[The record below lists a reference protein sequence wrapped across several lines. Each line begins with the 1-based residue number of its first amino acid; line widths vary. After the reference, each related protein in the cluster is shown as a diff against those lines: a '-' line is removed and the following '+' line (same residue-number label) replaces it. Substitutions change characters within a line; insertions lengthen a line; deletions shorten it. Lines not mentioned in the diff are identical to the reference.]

1 MITVEDYYKTTHKT
15 SANSK
20 DFELVEQDFDVF
32 PKEGIYIGEFES
44 LKGDRLPALIPLDQT
59 NGVCFLTTPDNEKE
73 VKQVMQMMVL
83 RLACSMPSEKCRM
96 ILYDGEGRGS
106 ELILLSELSDL
117 IKGEKIIDRPDTLK
131 EKLKAVDEEMSHTVQ
146 ALQLGY
152 KYKTHVEYDM
162 AGGEKSLPYTFVVI
176 ADFPQTLDME
186 TSELLLRIVKNGRKA
201 GVFVLMNLDTSTGL
215 IPEKNETNFID
226 QKPFLDLMT
235 IVYRPSKGEKYYIK
249 NFAPNLFD
257 QKLLNRFALHLD
269 SKKPDNLDDVIRYI
283 NKNASPSIIK
293 QDYEQLE
300 NTSYEPVFSEISVTI
315 GLDVKDKH
323 PVTFKLAPTKYL
335 HGFILGQSG
344 SGKSVL
350 LNTIISSLIL
360 KYSPQDLML
369 YLMDFKGAEFNR
381 YRGLK
386 HTKAVLVDAND
397 PQMTLEVLT
406 ELYDEYKR
414 RMDVF
419 IEEGFRD
426 IDRYNKKH
434 PENRLPQILFVA
446 DECQEMLKDYA
457 SVSSAREVQRDITS
471 ILGQLA
477 SLGRAA
483 GIHLLF
489 ATQQLDGVDLP
500 GKITANLTECFLLK
514 SEPIDSKTLVPDSG
528 DLSKQSEGVAC
539 YYHSKMLV
547 SQVRTFFSDDDEL
560 ASAIEAAHNKAKD
573 FPSNGG
579 HYFCG
584 TSLYYLDQ
592 NKELIEHSA
601 LDCPIALIGQNIGI
615 NAGATVIPLRKD
627 FYEHILIWG
636 VNKEEQAT
644 AVLMNALISLMMSC
658 RSRGIDCQFLVID
671 CERMTNSRYKVVL
684 AHLAEKGYCRLIER
698 QNSGSVLKDLVSD
711 VKNDR
716 ATPTVLAIIG
726 SERFVEIKY
735 KKPLDKVGGQSQL
748 VTDDGVI
755 GFDMDSLSDLM
766 GDESTDPDVNDFP
779 KALKYLLE
787 EGAVN
792 DVHVLMQ
799 IDKPSNILFGDNEYD
814 IEAAIKFR
822 HKVILR
828 SENKYLNPFRFSKDI
843 DVEVLSDEVK
853 RMRAYYYPED
863 DDPVLFTPYQM
874 PDAKII
880 YSK

>member
-1 MITVEDYYKTTHKT
+1 MITVEDYYKTTHKA
-15 SANSK
+15 SANSR

-32 PKEGIYIGEFES
+32 PREGIYIGEFES
-44 LKGDRLPALIPLDQT
+44 VTGNRIPALIPLDQT

-73 VKQVMQMMVL
+73 VKRVMQMMAL

-96 ILYDGEGRGS
+96 ILYDGEGRGY
-106 ELILLSELSDL
+106 ELNLLSKLSDL
-117 IKGEKIIDRPDTLK
+117 IKGNKIIDRLDGLK
-131 EKLKAVDEEMSHTVQ
+131 EKLEEVDIEMSDTIQ

-152 KYKTHVEYDM
+152 KYETHVEYDF
-162 AGGEKSLPYTFVVI
+162 AGGEKSLPYTFIII
-176 ADFPQTLDME
+176 ADFPHSMDKE
-186 TSELLLRIVKNGRKA
+186 TSDLLLRIIKNGRKA
-201 GVFVLMNLDTSTGL
+201 GVFVLMNLDTNTGL
-215 IPEKNETNFID
+215 VPEKNEINFID

-235 IVYRPSKGEKYYIK
+235 LVYRPFKSERYYIK
-249 NFAPNLFD
+249 NLALDPLD
-257 QKLLNRFALHLD
+257 QKMLNKYALHLD
-269 SKKPDNLDDVIRYI
+269 SEVPDNLDEVIQYI
-283 NKNASPSIIK
+283 NKNASPSIVK

-300 NTSYEPVFSEISVTI
+300 NTPYEPVFSEISVTV

-323 PVTFKLAPTKYL
+323 PVTFQLAPYEYL

-369 YLMDFKGAEFNR
+369 YLMDFKGVEFNR

-386 HTKAVLVDAND
+386 HTKAVLVDADD
-397 PQMTLEVLT
+397 PQMTFEVLS
-406 ELYDEYKR
+406 ELNAEYDR

-419 IEEGFRD
+419 DKELFRD

-434 PENRLPQILFVA
+434 PDNRLPQILFVA
-446 DECQEMLKDYA
+446 DECQEMLKDY
-457 SVSSAREVQRDITS
+457 VSANSAREVQKEITR
-471 ILGQLA
+471 ILEKLA

-500 GKITANLTECFLLK
+500 GKIKANLSEFFLLK
-514 SEPIDSKTLVPDSG
+514 SEPIDSEKLVPDSG
-528 DLSKQSEGVAC
+528 DLSKQDIGIAN
-539 YYHSKMLV
+539 YYHSKKLE
-547 SQVRTFFSDDDEL
+547 SRVRTFFADDDEL
-560 ASAIEAAHNKAKD
+560 ESAIEAAHNKAKD

-592 NKELIEHSA
+592 NKELIEHTT
-601 LDCPIALIGQNIGI
+601 LDCPVALVGQNIGI

-627 FYEHILIWG
+627 YYEHILVWG

-644 AVLMNALISLMMSC
+644 GVLMNALISLMMSY

-671 CERMTNSRYKVVL
+671 CERLTNSRYKVVL

-698 QNSGSVLKDLVSD
+698 QNSGSVLKELVLD
-711 VKNDR
+711 VKNDW

-735 KKPLDKVGGQSQL
+735 KRPLDKIGGQRLPVS
-748 VTDDGVI
+748 DDGVI
-755 GFDMDSLSDLM
+755 GFDKDSLGDLM

-779 KALKYLLE
+779 KALMYLLE

-792 DVHVLMQ
+792 DVHILMQ
-799 IDKPSNILFGDNEYD
+799 IDKPSNILFGDDEYA

-822 HKVILR
+822 HKVILK

-863 DDPVLFTPYQM
+863 DDPILFTPFQM
-874 PDAKII
+874 PDEII
-880 YSK
+880 I